1 MVTVDESR
9 YDESPAR
16 RPQNILDV
24 ASLVC
29 RSVAAQGIRRTEYT
43 HVQQVR
49 QTTCLQNRTG
59 VQRSLRIRLTRWPK
73 G

>member
-1 MVTVDESR
+1 MDTVDESR
-9 YDESPAR
+9 YDQSPATR
-16 RPQNILDV
+16 TQHVLDV

-29 RSVAAQGIRRTEYT
+29 RSVAAQGMRRTEYT

-59 VQRSLRIRLTRWPK
+59 VQRSLRIRLTKWPK